1 MSGQVKEERDWPS
14 YYAKTGFRPP
24 RATLLRAL
32 DAFEAEAPGD
42 RPRFAVDL
50 GCGNGRDVV
59 EMLRRGWRVLAI
71 DAEQSAIDGLL
82 ARPDLPPDPRLETLV
97 SRFEDADWP
106 AADLVNSSFALPF
119 CPPDR
124 FPELWRRIIASLRP
138 GGRFSGQLFGDRDSW
153 VGRQGIT
160 FLSRTQLDAILD
172 RLTIEHLEEE
182 EDDGTT
188 PRGTPKHW
196 HIWHIV
202 VRKPN

>member
-1 MSGQVKEERDWPS
+1 RDWPS

-32 DAFEAEAPGD
+32 DVFEAEAPAD

-59 EMLRRGWRVLAI
+59 EMLRRRWLVLAI
-71 DAEQSAIDGLL
+71 DAEEIAVEGLL
-82 ARPDLPPDPRLETLV
+82 APPAVPPDPRLETLV

-124 FPELWRRIIASLRP
+124 FTELWRRIIASLRP

-160 FLSRTQLDAILD
+160 FLSRTQLDAI
-172 RLTIEHLEEE
+172 
-182 EDDGTT
+182 
-188 PRGTPKHW
+188 
-196 HIWHIV
+196 
-202 VRKPN
+202 